1 MNWEYGNSR
10 CKLLYIEWI
19 KNKVLPFST
28 GNYVHYLMLNYNGK
42 EQEKVCVCICVYIY
56 IYIYESESESEV
68 TQLCPTLCN
77 PMDCSLPGSSTHGIF
92 QARVV
97 EWGAI
102 AFSNIYTHTQVSH
115 FAVQK
120 KLTQHCKLTILQL
133 KFLNNHNKIDY
144 SNL

>member
-1 MNWEYGNSR
+1 M
-10 CKLLYIEWI
+10 
-19 KNKVLPFST
+19 
-28 GNYVHYLMLNYNGK
+28 
-42 EQEKVCVCICVYIY
+42 CVYMCIYIY

-102 AFSNIYTHTQVSH
+102 AFSNIYTHT
-115 FAVQK
+115 
-120 KLTQHCKLTILQL
+120 
-133 KFLNNHNKIDY
+133 
-144 SNL
+144 